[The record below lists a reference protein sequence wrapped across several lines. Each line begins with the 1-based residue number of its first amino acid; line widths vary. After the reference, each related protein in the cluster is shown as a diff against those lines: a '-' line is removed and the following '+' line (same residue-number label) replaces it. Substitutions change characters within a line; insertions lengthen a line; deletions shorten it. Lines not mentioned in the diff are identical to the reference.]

1 MVKLQGFHIRMP
13 PFIVIYLFFFIFF
26 LKPDFPNLE
35 FKKKKKMAVA
45 SKSEK

>member
-1 MVKLQGFHIRMP
+1 MP
-13 PFIVIYLFFFIFF
+13 PFMVILFFLFF
-26 LKPDFPNLE
+26 KPDFPTLE

>member
-1 MVKLQGFHIRMP
+1 MP
-13 PFIVIYLFFFIFF
+13 PFMVILFFLFFF
-26 LKPDFPNLE
+26 KPDFPTLE